1 MAVNYQEVVVPFQYS
16 TEFRLRVCERL
27 LDGERVASLAEELS
41 ISVHTL
47 YKWRRQARIDAG
59 REAGIKSG
67 DVDPLAD
74 ARRRIKELESELTL
88 VKAASALFAEGGGD
102 PKGSSRLSEV

>member
-1 MAVNYQEVVVPFQYS
+1 MNYQEVVVPFQYS

-27 LDGERVASLAEELS
+27 LDGDRVASLAEELS

-74 ARRRIKELESELTL
+74 ARRRIKELESELAV
-88 VKAASALFAEGGGD
+88 VKAASALFAEAGGD

>member
-1 MAVNYQEVVVPFQYS
+1 MPFQYS
-16 TEFRLRVCERL
+16 TEFRLHVCERM
-27 LDGERVASLAEELS
+27 LDGERVASLADEFS

-67 DVDPLAD
+67 GVDPLAD
-74 ARRRIKELESELTL
+74 ARRRIRELDAELTL
-88 VKAASALFAEGGGD
+88 VKAASVLFAEGGVD

>member
-1 MAVNYQEVVVPFQYS
+1 M
-16 TEFRLRVCERL
+16 
-27 LDGERVASLAEELS
+27 LDGDRVASLAEELS

-74 ARRRIKELESELTL
+74 ARRRIKELESELAV
-88 VKAASALFAEGGGD
+88 VKAASALFAEAGGD

>member
-1 MAVNYQEVVVPFQYS
+1 MPFQYS
-16 TEFRLRVCERL
+16 TEFRLAVCERL
-27 LDGERVASLAEELS
+27 LEGERVQSIAGELS

-67 DVDPLAD
+67 EVDPLAQ
-74 ARRRIKELESELTL
+74 ARRRIKELEAELVL

>member
-1 MAVNYQEVVVPFQYS
+1 MNYQEVVMPFQYS
-16 TEFRLRVCERL
+16 SEFRLRVCERML
-27 LDGERVASLAEELS
+27 EGERVAALAEECA

-47 YKWRRQARIDAG
+47 YKWRRQALIDAG

-74 ARRRIKELESELTL
+74 ARRRVKELEAELTL
-88 VKAASALFAEGGGD
+88 VKAASALFAEGGAD
-102 PKGSSRLSEV
+102 PKESSRLSEV